1 MSLKQLSKYLSYM
14 FQEDGS
20 NQNCVFWDFNLNEK
34 KGGWS
39 SEGCIYDGRINGR
52 EVCLCDHLTN
62 FAVLLVIINF
72 MVRWLCLVFYGPST
86 HFR

>member
-1 MSLKQLSKYLSYM
+1 MIMYCHRLSFYFKD
-14 FQEDGS
+14 DG
-20 NQNCVFWDFNLNEK
+20 NNHNCVFWDFDRNEK

-62 FAVLLVIINF
+62 FAVLLVIIA
-72 MVRWLCLVFYGPST
+72 CPS
-86 HFR
+86 FRV